1 MKQERGRRAG
11 RGRSAVPPEKAGAR
25 QERKER
31 TRQALLDAGLEL
43 VAEHG
48 FAGLSLRQVTRE
60 VGIVPTAFY
69 RHFRDLDELGLELVA
84 ESFGTLRQMLR
95 AARRDIT
102 DYGQVI
108 DQSVEILEQYVS
120 QRRTH
125 FQFIARE
132 RSSGVM
138 VIRQAIRWELRL
150 FVSELALDLS
160 RFPVLSEWPAED
172 LQALA
177 ELIVNSMV
185 VTAEGLLDA
194 GSERDR
200 QDIVES
206 AKKQLRMIVVGVAN
220 WRT

>member
-1 MKQERGRRAG
+1 MKQSSRR
-11 RGRSAVPPEKAGAR
+11 RSGVPPERAEGR

-31 TRQALLDAGLEL
+31 TRQALLDAGLAL

-48 FAGLSLRQVTRE
+48 FAGLSLRQIARE

-69 RHFRDLDELGLELVA
+69 RHFRDLDELGLALVA

-95 AARRDIT
+95 AARHDIT
-102 DYGQVI
+102 DYRTVI
-108 DQSVEILEQYVS
+108 DQSVEILEQYVA
-120 QRRTH
+120 QRRAH

-132 RSSGVM
+132 RSSGVL

-160 RFPVLSEWPAED
+160 RFPVLSEWPAQD

-200 QDIVES
+200 QDIVDN
-206 AKKQLRMIVVGVAN
+206 AKKQLRL
-220 WRT
+220 